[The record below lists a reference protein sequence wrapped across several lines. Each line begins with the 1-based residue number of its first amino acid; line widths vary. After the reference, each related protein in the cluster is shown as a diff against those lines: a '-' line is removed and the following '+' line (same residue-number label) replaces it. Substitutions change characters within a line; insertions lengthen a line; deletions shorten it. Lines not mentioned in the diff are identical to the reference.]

1 MGTSSSDCRDLV
13 ASDGE
18 TGRVAIAYKESCPRR
33 GTLPEHPD
41 IENIDLPWYG
51 KQILDSTHS
60 TRRRRRTRLILLRQ
74 RRRS

>member
-18 TGRVAIAYKESCPRR
+18 AGRVAIAYKESYPRR

-41 IENIDLPWYG
+41 IEGIDL
-51 KQILDSTHS
+51 S
-60 TRRRRRTRLILLRQ
+60 
-74 RRRS
+74 